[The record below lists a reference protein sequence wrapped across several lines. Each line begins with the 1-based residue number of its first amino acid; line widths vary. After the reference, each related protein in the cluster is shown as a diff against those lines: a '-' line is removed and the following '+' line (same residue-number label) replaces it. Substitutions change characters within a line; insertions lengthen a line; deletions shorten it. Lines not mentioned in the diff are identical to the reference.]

1 MNTQPDKDGFVKLI
15 QENKRII
22 FKICNSYCPKKEN
35 RDDLA
40 QEIVY
45 QLWKSVDD
53 FNPDFKF
60 TTWMYRIALNV
71 AISFYRKEKK
81 SGNTISF
88 KEHLMELE
96 DNQDANI
103 ETESNFSLM
112 HKFISQLKEIDKSI
126 MILYLDD
133 KSYKEIA
140 EIIGLTETNV
150 ATRINRIK
158 ETLRNKFANHITNQY
173 GTK

>member
-1 MNTQPDKDGFVKLI
+1 MTPDKNKQVFTQLI

-22 FKICNSYCPKKEN
+22 FKICNSYCRKKEE

-45 QLWKSVDD
+45 ELWKS
-53 FNPDFKF
+53 FQNYKPDFKF

-81 SGNTISF
+81 SGYIFSLEEN
-88 KEHLMELE
+88 LMELKDE
-96 DNQDANI
+96 TESSS

-112 HKFISQLKEIDKSI
+112 HQF
-126 MILYLDD
+126 
-133 KSYKEIA
+133 IA
-140 EIIGLTETNV
+140 E
-150 ATRINRIK
+150 
-158 ETLRNKFANHITNQY
+158 
-173 GTK
+173 